1 MYDKYHK
8 CKCHRGGSF
17 IASTEW
23 KKKQTKKP
31 KIATLNLVNG
41 DDKCLQY
48 VATVALNDEK
58 NGKRPEVIL
67 KIKPFINTFT

>member
-1 MYDKYHK
+1 MNDKYHK
-8 CKCHRGGSF
+8 CKYHSGGSF

-23 KKKQTKKP
+23 KKKQTKKQ
-31 KIATLNLVNG
+31 KIAALNLVNG

-58 NGKRPEVIL
+58 NGKRPEVML